1 MIAYDRLSQIIP
13 PEIALGNKALSVA
26 LGQISG
32 IPNMTLPMLAQS
44 VTAVRTNFG
53 LPAINSQTQPVNTST
68 KNFLLANVG
77 IGTGVCNSI
86 TIEDC
91 MGTVT
96 GWVVA
101 ANLNTTTTTLNTMN
115 TTSLAGAYQEC
126 LNCMNGV
133 YTTQYLNPLYP
144 PVLPEYLY
152 RVDLP
157 NGGSYVDYTTAN
169 AAQSAAISG
178 GSIPYIQS
186 QIAAT
191 ASAYPTQVVIMNANF
206 GNICQ
211 QIGNEQDLQVRAGL
225 NFADSFANL
234 QPNSQSADF
243 SFVFSLPSNGQ
254 NIEVGGTAQFLEFIA
269 NTTNQG
275 GQAVVAVMR
284 QGQSNAALNEAG
296 ILTASDIPLIP
307 NPPPAVA
314 TLSTATYTVAQAV
327 ANVKY

>member
-13 PEIALGNKALSVA
+13 PEIALANKALSVA
-26 LGQISG
+26 LGQVSG
-32 IPNMTLPMLAQS
+32 IPNMSLPALAQS
-44 VTAVRTNFG
+44 VSAVKTNYG
-53 LPAINSQTQPVNTST
+53 LPAINSQTQPVNSST

-91 MGTVT
+91 MGTVA

-101 ANLNTTTTTLNTMN
+101 GNLTASTTTLNTMS
-115 TTSLAGAYQEC
+115 TGALAGAYQEC
-126 LNCMNGV
+126 LNCMNGA
-133 YTTQYLNPLYP
+133 YTSQYLNPAYP
-144 PVLPEYLY
+144 PVLPQYYY

-157 NGGSYVDYTTAN
+157 NGGSFVDYTTAT
-169 AAQSAAISG
+169 AAQQAAIG
-178 GSIPYIQS
+178 GGCIPYIQS
-186 QIAAT
+186 QVAAT
-191 ASAYPTQVVIMNANF
+191 AGAYPSQVVKLNANF

-211 QIGNEQDLQVRAGL
+211 QMGNEQDLQKRAGL
-225 NFADSFANL
+225 DFANFFANL
-234 QPNSQSADF
+234 QSNSQSSDF
-243 SFVFSLPSNGQ
+243 SFVFGLPSDGQ

-307 NPPPAVA
+307 NPSPPVA
-314 TLSTATYTVAQAV
+314 QLSTATYTVQQAV
-327 ANVKY
+327 ANIKF